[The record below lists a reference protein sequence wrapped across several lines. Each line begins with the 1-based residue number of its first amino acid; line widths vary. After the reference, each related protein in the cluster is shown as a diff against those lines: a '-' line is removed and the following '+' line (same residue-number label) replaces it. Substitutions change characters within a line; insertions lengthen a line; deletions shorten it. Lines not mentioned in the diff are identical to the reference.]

1 MALFK
6 SAPCSEAS
14 CIIQYV
20 EDRLNGKSVQQPTAD
35 YPIHQRMLN
44 HFLRL
49 LGSEEKL
56 SGSVKKMVGVIP
68 ALSDF
73 YVRMR
78 HSSDKLISFAAEMA
92 TLSESNLAI
101 VQ

>member
-44 HFLRL
+44 HFLPPALPSGTKSKSSRRL
-49 LGSEEKL
+49 LKTSLERFSRCHPVHL
-56 SGSVKKMVGVIP
+56 
-68 ALSDF
+68 
-73 YVRMR
+73 
-78 HSSDKLISFAAEMA
+78 SFA
-92 TLSESNLAI
+92 
-101 VQ
+101 